1 VCGRF
6 SLATLPNTLARQFG
20 VADVPTLPARYNIAP
35 SQDIA
40 AVRQGTGGRECT
52 LLHWGLVPAWS
63 KEPKTR
69 YSTINAR
76 AETVAAKPAYRDA
89 FRHRRCLI
97 PATGF
102 YEWQQQG
109 DTRVPYYICMQD
121 GGLFAFA
128 GLWEHWQ
135 QGDRTLDSC
144 TIIVTTANRLMAPI
158 HARMPVILAPPQ
170 YADWLDPGNTNR
182 EHLQSLLAPWTAT
195 PMEAWPVSRLVNN
208 PRHDSARCMARAGD
222 E

>member
-1 VCGRF
+1 MCGRF

-20 VADVPTLPARYNIAP
+20 VMDIPALPARYNIAP

-40 AVRQGTGGRECT
+40 VVRAGTGGRECT

-69 YSTINAR
+69 YRTINAR

-89 FRHRRCLI
+89 FRRRRCLV

-109 DTRVPYYICMQD
+109 DTRVPHYICMQD

-135 QGDRTLDSC
+135 QGERTLDSC
-144 TIIVTTANRLMAPI
+144 TLIVTEANRLMAPI
-158 HARMPVILAPPQ
+158 HARMPVIIAPPQ
-170 YADWLDPGNTNR
+170 YADWLDPGNTDR
-182 EHLQSLLAPWTAT
+182 EHLQSLLVPWTAT

-222 E
+222 D